1 MKRVNIFHLLLSVLI
16 VSLTFSSCK
25 KDKKAIYGI
34 NDVNIEQNSA
44 NKDHLK
50 STTEFISIAY
60 SDIFGTVIATDKLSD
75 LSTMYMAFGDKKLI
89 EEMVIKNFLNE
100 PTIQIPT
107 LDRTSESTIQN
118 FVTDGY
124 KKLFNR
130 TPDEYELW
138 FVTDMIQKD
147 TALTAE
153 LIYFSFMTANE
164 YRYY

>member
-1 MKRVNIFHLLLSVLI
+1 MKKIIFLLSVLTL
-16 VSLTFSSCK
+16 VSCK
-25 KDKKAIYGI
+25 KEKKVSYAL
-34 NDVNIEQNSA
+34 NDVNISQNLA

-60 SDIFGTVIATDKLSD
+60 SDIFGTVITTDKLAD
-75 LSTMYMAFGDKKLI
+75 LSTMYKAFGDKKLI

-100 PTIQIPT
+100 PTIQIPQI
-107 LDRTSESTIQN
+107 DRTSEITIQN
-118 FVTDGY
+118 FVTDSY

-147 TALTAE
+147 ADLTSE
-153 LIYFSFMTANE
+153 LIYLSLMTANE

>member
-1 MKRVNIFHLLLSVLI
+1 MKKIIFLLSVLTL
-16 VSLTFSSCK
+16 VSCK
-25 KDKKAIYGI
+25 KEKKAVYGL
-34 NDVNIEQNSA
+34 NDVNISQNSA

-60 SDIFGTVIATDKLSD
+60 SDIFGTVITTDKLAD
-75 LSTMYMAFGDKKLI
+75 LSTMYRAFGDKKLI

-100 PTIQIPT
+100 STIQIPQI
-107 LDRTSESTIQN
+107 DRTSEITIQN
-118 FVTDGY
+118 FVSNSY

-138 FVTDMIQKD
+138 FVSDMILKD
-147 TALTAE
+147 DNLTSE
-153 LIYFSFMTANE
+153 LIYFSLMTANE

>member
-1 MKRVNIFHLLLSVLI
+1 MKKVIFL
-16 VSLTFSSCK
+16 FSILMLFSCK
-25 KDKKAIYGI
+25 KEKKVTYHV
-34 NDVNIEQNSA
+34 NNVNITQNSA

-50 STTEFISIAY
+50 STIEFISIAY
-60 SDIFGTVIATDKLSD
+60 SDIFGTVISTNKLAE
-75 LSTMYMAFGDKKLI
+75 LSQIYKAFGDKKLI
-89 EEMVIKNFLNE
+89 EQMVIKNFLNE
-100 PTIQIPT
+100 PSIQIAQI
-107 LDRTSESTIQN
+107 DRSSESTIQN

-153 LIYFSFMTANE
+153 LIYFSLMTANE

>member
-1 MKRVNIFHLLLSVLI
+1 MKKLIFLLSVIL
-16 VSLTFSSCK
+16 LFSCK
-25 KDKKAIYGI
+25 KEKKVTYHI
-34 NDVNIEQNSA
+34 NDVNIEQNAA

-60 SDIFGTVIATDKLSD
+60 SDIFGTVISSAKLGELTETYKS
-75 LSTMYMAFGDKKLI
+75 FGDKILI

-100 PTIQIPT
+100 LSIQIPSI
-107 LDRTSESTIQN
+107 DRTSESTIN
-118 FVTDGY
+118 TFVNDTY

-147 TALTAE
+147 NDLNSE
-153 LIYFSFMTANE
+153 LIYFSLMTANE

>member
-1 MKRVNIFHLLLSVLI
+1 MKRVNIFYLLLSVLI

-60 SDIFGTVIATDKLSD
+60 SDIFGTVITTDKLSD
-75 LSTMYMAFGDKKLI
+75 LSTIYMAFGDKKLI

-138 FVTDMIQKD
+138 FVTDIIQKD
-147 TALTAE
+147 ATLTAE
-153 LIYFSFMTANE
+153 LIYFSLMTANE

>member
-1 MKRVNIFHLLLSVLI
+1 MKKVIFILSVLI
-16 VSLTFSSCK
+16 LFSCK
-25 KDKKAIYGI
+25 KEKKISYAL
-34 NDVNIEQNSA
+34 NDVNISQNSA

-60 SDIFGTVIATDKLSD
+60 SDIFGTVITTDKLAD
-75 LSTMYMAFGDKKLI
+75 LSTMYKAFGDKKLI

-100 PTIQIPT
+100 PTIQIPQI
-107 LDRTSESTIQN
+107 DRTSEITIQN
-118 FVTDGY
+118 FVTNSY

-147 TALTAE
+147 ADLTSE
-153 LIYFSFMTANE
+153 LIYFSLMTANE

>member
-1 MKRVNIFHLLLSVLI
+1 MRKLIFIFCVLLLC
-16 VSLTFSSCK
+16 SCK
-25 KDKKAIYGI
+25 KEQKITYQL
-34 NDVNIEQNSA
+34 NDVVIENNTA

-50 STTEFISIAY
+50 STIEFISIAY
-60 SDIFGTVIATDKLSD
+60 SDIFSTVITTDKLSN

-100 PTIQIPT
+100 PTIDIPT

-118 FVTDGY
+118 FVTDSY

-130 TPDEYELW
+130 APDEYELW

-153 LIYFSFMTANE
+153 LIYFSLMTANE